1 MSLVPRSTDRSARIH
16 WPKVR
21 AFLALTFGLSW
32 AVDAAVWLS
41 GLRDAA
47 LLDVLSQL
55 QMLIPALSV
64 ILLGLFAWRDSP
76 LYRRAPH
83 ERALW
88 FLYFFIGYTA
98 LYALLAGGM
107 ALWPQTRPLL
117 AGVASA
123 LAAAGLVFAV
133 VLRILGGR
141 QAARSA
147 RLNWG
152 APRHWLLYGGGYL
165 LVLALLLVGNMAFR
179 LGARVELKDIQS
191 HGLLVGDSLLLGVA
205 QSVIGA
211 SFLGIVLGF
220 GQEYGWRGF
229 LLNELVKAGSVK
241 GVLWVGL
248 IWAAWRWPTELL
260 HQAERGPAPTWALI
274 YIVSTVLIGFVLG
287 YIMLKTQSV
296 WLVAFVHGLHTQ
308 GIQFIN
314 TCIYR
319 PTDAVYSFSG
329 GLYGLLV
336 MMMLVI
342 VILFDPAWRGD
353 EDERLEAPDTFRTP

>member
-1 MSLVPRSTDRSARIH
+1 MDPEPHPTDRSARIH
-16 WPKVR
+16 WPQVR

-41 GLRDAA
+41 GLRDAS
-47 LLDVLSQL
+47 LLGVLSQL

-64 ILLGLFAWRDSP
+64 IVLGLAVWRESP
-76 LYRRAPH
+76 LYHRAPR

-88 FLYFFIGYTA
+88 FLYFYIGYTA

-107 ALWPQTRPLL
+107 ALWPETRPVL

-123 LAAAGLVFAV
+123 LAAAGLAFAV
-133 VLRILGGR
+133 VLRVLGGR

-147 RLNWG
+147 RLSWG
-152 APRHWLLYGGGYL
+152 ALRHWLLYGGGYL
-165 LVLALLLVGNMAFR
+165 LVLALLLAGNMGFR
-179 LGARVELKDIQS
+179 LGVRVNLAEAQPR
-191 HGLLVGDSLLLGVA
+191 GLISGTSLPLAVA

-229 LLNELVKAGSVK
+229 LLSELSKAGAVK
-241 GVLWVGL
+241 GVLWVGI
-248 IWAAWRWPTELL
+248 IWAAWRWPAELL
-260 HQAERGPAPTWALI
+260 HQAERGPASTWALI
-274 YIVSTVLIGFVLG
+274 YVVSAVLMGFVLG

-296 WLVAFVHGLHTQ
+296 WLAAFVHGLHTQ
-308 GIQFIN
+308 GLQFIN

-319 PTDAVYSFSG
+319 PVDAVYSFSG

-342 VILFDPAWRGD
+342 VILLDPVWRSD
-353 EDERLEAPDTFRTP
+353 EDEGSDAAASRETT